1 MADAGARRR
10 RLVLTDAVRDGHLAI
25 FVKREVHAGV
35 LALQNGENPPALVVI
50 AIATFLFVTTAAFFV
65 FGLALAATW
74 VLIGGAML
82 AVTLGGRDGLELFG
96 SLMYMLAVFL
106 WGNVAC
112 GVLRGAGAHSLRHR
126 AGQALPRRH
135 PRFGRATLTFPI
147 PRRPRAA
154 AARGRH
160 VGRPGHGLRRRRGQ
174 ARRPPDRGRLI
185 RELIS

>member
-25 FVKREVHAGV
+25 FVKREVQAGV
-35 LALQNGENPPALVVI
+35 LALQNGENPPALVFI
-50 AIATFLFVTTAAFFV
+50 AIATFLLVTTAAFFV

-112 GVLRGAGAHSLRHR
+112 GVLE
-126 AGQALPRRH
+126 
-135 PRFGRATLTFPI
+135 
-147 PRRPRAA
+147 
-154 AARGRH
+154 
-160 VGRPGHGLRRRRGQ
+160 RRRRSLTPASRRSSSSTRAFAPWAPASHISSSTSAPRRAGRRA
-174 ARRPPDRGRLI
+174 ARRTTRSWSSTTTRASASTTRSRSDR
-185 RELIS
+185 

>member
-25 FVKREVHAGV
+25 FVKREVQAGV

-112 GVLRGAGAHSLRHR
+112 GVLERRRRSLTPSSRRSNSSRRVSGPSARGCRTSCSTSVPSLAG
-126 AGQALPRRH
+126 
-135 PRFGRATLTFPI
+135 
-147 PRRPRAA
+147 PRAA
-154 AARGRH
+154 
-160 VGRPGHGLRRRRGQ
+160 RRTTRSWSSTTTR
-174 ARRPPDRGRLI
+174 ASASTTRSRSDR
-185 RELIS
+185 

>member
-1 MADAGARRR
+1 MTDAGARRR

-25 FVKREVHAGV
+25 FVKREVQAGV

-112 GVLRGAGAHSLRHR
+112 GVLERRRRSLRHR
-126 AGQALPRRH
+126 AGQAVPR
-135 PRFGRATLTFPI
+135 GRQGLLRAAVALLV

-154 AARGRH
+154 PARTGN
-160 VGRPGHGLRRRRGQ
+160 VGRPGPGLR
-174 ARRPPDRGRLI
+174 
-185 RELIS
+185 